1 MNSFIVRLILVGTG
15 LTIFAALAYWQLII
29 AEGAYLGQWMVTLLY
44 DLTANRYDS
53 IKRYSPDMEALFLG
67 VPLTQALAP
76 IEDPLVLDI
85 ATGTGRLPIALL
97 EQPSFRGRLVG
108 VDHSRRMLS
117 VAADKLAR
125 QGEPV
130 TLIWCDAMHLP
141 FVDSTFDMVSCLE
154 MIEFTPDPEAQLIEA
169 VRVLKPGGLL
179 VTTRRR
185 GRDALFMPGHTHS
198 REAFDSLLREIGLVR
213 VEIMA
218 WQVDYDLVLAIKSG
232 KRLRTRAE
240 LWESTRCPAC
250 GQIAWDQTE
259 SALQCRECK
268 TIYPIEGG
276 IVEFAH
282 HQKQ

>member
-1 MNSFIVRLILVGTG
+1 MNSLILKLILVGSG

-44 DLTANRYDS
+44 DLTAHRYDA

-67 VPLTQALAP
+67 KPLTQALAP

-97 EQPSFRGRLVG
+97 EQRSFRGRLVG
-108 VDHSRRMLS
+108 VDHSRKMLS

-125 QGEPV
+125 LGEPI
-130 TLIWCDAMHLP
+130 TLIWCDAKRLP

-169 VRVLKPGGLL
+169 VRVLKPGALL

-185 GRDALFMPGHTHS
+185 GRDAFFMPGHTHS
-198 REAFDSLLREIGLVR
+198 RDAFESMLREIGLVR

-218 WQVDYDLVLAIKSG
+218 WQVDYDLVMAVKGGRRI
-232 KRLRTRAE
+232 RTRAE

-250 GQIAWDQTE
+250 GEIAWDHKE

-268 TIYPIEGG
+268 AVYPIEGG
-276 IVEFAH
+276 IVGFAG
-282 HQKQ
+282 HQK